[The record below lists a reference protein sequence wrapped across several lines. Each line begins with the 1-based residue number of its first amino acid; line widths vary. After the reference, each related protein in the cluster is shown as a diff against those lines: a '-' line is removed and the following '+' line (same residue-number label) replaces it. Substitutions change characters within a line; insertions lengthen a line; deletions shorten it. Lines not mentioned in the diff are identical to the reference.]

1 MLLYKNISM
10 KIIITLI
17 TIIIF
22 SQVCSADIG
31 KETGLEIPRYVSLK
45 SNDANIRVGPSKN
58 YPIEIKYIKKN
69 YPLKVL
75 EEYED
80 WRKVEDFKKNIGWI
94 HKSLISGNRTGIVL
108 SNDNKTIKLLNT
120 LEGNII
126 GEIGKG
132 NIVFLEKCKIDWCLV
147 SSGNYKGWIDKKYI
161 WGIKEEEVI
170 NISFFQIFEDLYW
183 KSVNY
188 LNKIQKRFQ
197 ILAGA
202 VGFEPTNADSKNR
215 CLTAWRRPKL

>member
-10 KIIITLI
+10 QIIITLI
-17 TIIIF
+17 SIIIF
-22 SQVCSADIG
+22 SQICNAEIG

-75 EEYED
+75 EEYEE
-80 WRKVEDFKKNIGWI
+80 WRKVEDFQKNFGWI
-94 HKSLISGNRTGIVL
+94 HKSLITGTRAGIVL
-108 SNDNKTIKLLNT
+108 SNDNQNIKLLNT
-120 LEGNII
+120 LNGNVI

-147 SSGNYKGWIDKKYI
+147 SLGDFEGWIDKNYI
-161 WGIKEEEVI
+161 WGVKKKEIIK
-170 NISFFQIFEDLYW
+170 ISIFQRFEDLYW

-188 LNKIQKRFQ
+188 LNKIRKG
-197 ILAGA
+197 I
-202 VGFEPTNADSKNR
+202 
-215 CLTAWRRPKL
+215 

>member
-1 MLLYKNISM
+1 MLLYKNITM
-10 KIIITLI
+10 QIVIAFIL
-17 TIIIF
+17 IIIF
-22 SQVCSADIG
+22 SQASNADIG

-75 EEYED
+75 EEYEE

-94 HKSLISGNRTGIVL
+94 HKSLISGTRTGIVL
-108 SNDNKTIKLLNT
+108 SNDDKTIKLLNT
-120 LEGNII
+120 LDGDII

-132 NIVFLEKCKIDWCLV
+132 NIVFLEKCKTDWCFI

-161 WGIKEEEVI
+161 WGIKEKEI
-170 NISFFQIFEDLYW
+170 IKISFFQKFEDIYW
-183 KSVNY
+183 NSLNY
-188 LNKIQKRFQ
+188 LNKIQKRF
-197 ILAGA
+197 
-202 VGFEPTNADSKNR
+202 
-215 CLTAWRRPKL
+215 

>member
-10 KIIITLI
+10 QIVIAFIS
-17 TIIIF
+17 IIIF
-22 SQVCSADIG
+22 SQVSNANTG

-75 EEYED
+75 DEYEE
-80 WRKVEDFKKNIGWI
+80 WRKVEDFNRNIGWI
-94 HKSLISGNRTGIVL
+94 HKSLISGIRTGIVL
-108 SNDNKTIKLLNT
+108 SNDNKNIKLLNT
-120 LEGNII
+120 LNGNVI
-126 GEIGKG
+126 GEIGSG

-147 SSGNYKGWIDKKYI
+147 SLGDFEGWMDKKYI
-161 WGIKEEEVI
+161 WGVKEKEII
-170 NISFFQIFEDLYW
+170 NISFFQRFEDLYW

-188 LNKIQKRFQ
+188 LNKIQKG
-197 ILAGA
+197 I
-202 VGFEPTNADSKNR
+202 
-215 CLTAWRRPKL
+215 

>member
-10 KIIITLI
+10 QIVIVLI
-17 TIIIF
+17 SIIIF
-22 SQVCSADIG
+22 SQVSNANIG
-31 KETGLEIPRYVSLK
+31 KETGLEIPRYISLK

-80 WRKVEDFKKNIGWI
+80 WRKVEDFQKNFGWI
-94 HKSLISGNRTGIVL
+94 HKSLISGTRTGIVL
-108 SNDNKTIKLLNT
+108 SNDNKKIKLLNT
-120 LEGNII
+120 LDGNVI

-132 NIVFLEKCKIDWCLV
+132 NIVFLEKCKTDWCLI

-161 WGIKEEEVI
+161 WGVKEKEIIK
-170 NISFFQIFEDLYW
+170 ISIFQRFEDLYW
-183 KSVNY
+183 KSVNS
-188 LNKIQKRFQ
+188 LNKIQK
-197 ILAGA
+197 
-202 VGFEPTNADSKNR
+202 GF
-215 CLTAWRRPKL
+215 

>member
-1 MLLYKNISM
+1 MLLYKNLSMQILIAFIS
-10 KIIITLI
+10 
-17 TIIIF
+17 IIIF
-22 SQVCSADIG
+22 SQVSNADIG

-80 WRKVEDFKKNIGWI
+80 WRKVEDFQKNFGWI
-94 HKSLISGNRTGIVL
+94 HKSLISGIRTGIVL

-120 LEGNII
+120 LNGNVI
-126 GEIGKG
+126 GEIGRG

-147 SSGNYKGWIDKKYI
+147 SFGDYKGWIDKKNI
-161 WGIKEEEVI
+161 WGVKEKEIIKI
-170 NISFFQIFEDLYW
+170 NFFQRFEDLYW
-183 KSVNY
+183 KSVNS
-188 LNKIQKRFQ
+188 LNKIQK
-197 ILAGA
+197 
-202 VGFEPTNADSKNR
+202 GF
-215 CLTAWRRPKL
+215 

>member
-10 KIIITLI
+10 QIIIVLI
-17 TIIIF
+17 SIIIF
-22 SQVCSADIG
+22 SQISNADTG

-75 EEYED
+75 EEYEG
-80 WRKVEDFKKNIGWI
+80 WRKVEDFKKNFGWI
-94 HKSLISGNRTGIVL
+94 HKSLISGTRTGIVL
-108 SNDNKTIKLLNT
+108 SSDNKNIKLLNT
-120 LEGNII
+120 LDGNVI

-132 NIVFLEKCKIDWCLV
+132 NIVNLEKCKISWCLV
-147 SSGNYKGWIDKKYI
+147 SAKNFKGWIDKKYI
-161 WGIKEEEVI
+161 WGVKEKEIIKI
-170 NISFFQIFEDLYW
+170 NFLQRFEDLYW

-188 LNKIQKRFQ
+188 LNKIQKKF
-197 ILAGA
+197 
-202 VGFEPTNADSKNR
+202 
-215 CLTAWRRPKL
+215 

>member
-1 MLLYKNISM
+1 MLLYKNFSM
-10 KIIITLI
+10 QIIIAI
-17 TIIIF
+17 ISIIIF
-22 SQVCSADIG
+22 CQVSNAETG

-45 SNDANIRVGPSKN
+45 SDDANIRVGPSKN

-75 EEYED
+75 EEYEG

-94 HKSLISGNRTGIVL
+94 HKSLISGTRTGILL

-120 LEGNII
+120 LDGNLI

-147 SSGNYKGWIDKKYI
+147 SSENNKGWIDKEYI
-161 WGIKEEEVI
+161 WGVKEKEII
-170 NISFFQIFEDLYW
+170 NISFFQSFEDLYW
-183 KSVNY
+183 KSINY
-188 LNKIQKRFQ
+188 LNKLQK
-197 ILAGA
+197 
-202 VGFEPTNADSKNR
+202 
-215 CLTAWRRPKL
+215 

>member
-1 MLLYKNISM
+1 MLLYKKISM
-10 KIIITLI
+10 QIVIVFIS
-17 TIIIF
+17 IIIF
-22 SQVCSADIG
+22 SQVSNADIG

-58 YPIEIKYIKKN
+58 YPIEIKFIKKN

-80 WRKVEDFKKNIGWI
+80 WRKVEDFQKNFGWI
-94 HKSLISGNRTGIVL
+94 HKSLISGSRTGIVV

-120 LEGNII
+120 LNGNVI

-147 SSGNYKGWIDKKYI
+147 SFGNYRGWVDKKNI
-161 WGIKEEEVI
+161 WGVKEKEITNI
-170 NISFFQIFEDLYW
+170 NFFQRFEDLYW
-183 KSVNY
+183 KSVNS
-188 LNKIQKRFQ
+188 LNKIQK
-197 ILAGA
+197 
-202 VGFEPTNADSKNR
+202 GF
-215 CLTAWRRPKL
+215 